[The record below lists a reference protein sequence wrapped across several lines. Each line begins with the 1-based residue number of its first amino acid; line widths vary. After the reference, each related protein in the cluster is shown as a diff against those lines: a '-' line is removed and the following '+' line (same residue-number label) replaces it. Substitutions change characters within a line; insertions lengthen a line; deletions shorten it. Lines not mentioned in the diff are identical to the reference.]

1 MELYL
6 RYLEKYEMVDGEKTP
21 VGLNQC
27 TGKNEEHVELMQLDK
42 SNTHSRIY
50 NTVAKPGKIAQGYRT
65 GKEQEKPMKKDVSRK
80 SLIK

>member
-1 MELYL
+1 
-6 RYLEKYEMVDGEKTP
+6 
-21 VGLNQC
+21 
-27 TGKNEEHVELMQLDK
+27 MQLDK